1 MGHYKLAELH
11 KEIFQDVYD
20 TMRREKNENTGNV
33 LAEKMVEGIRSC
45 LMQWRQGA
53 SPTIPLGGHTRRGSP
68 KGGQWQ
74 MRKRRSVLLRCWKPK
89 AKYEVYYK
97 LILATGIHRGEAS
110 GLCWSDID
118 WRATG
123 TSHSAKHR

>member
-1 MGHYKLAELH
+1 
-11 KEIFQDVYD
+11 
-20 TMRREKNENTGNV
+20 MRREKNENTGNV
-33 LAEKMVEGIRSC
+33 LAEKMVEGSFLLGILSDAVEAGC
-45 LMQWRQGA
+45 ITHNPAWRA
-53 SPTIPLGGHTRRGSP
+53 YKKKGSP

-97 LILATGIHRGEAS
+97 LILATGMHRGEAS

-118 WRATG
+118 WQAAGDFTFSE
-123 TSHSAKHR
+123 TSLN